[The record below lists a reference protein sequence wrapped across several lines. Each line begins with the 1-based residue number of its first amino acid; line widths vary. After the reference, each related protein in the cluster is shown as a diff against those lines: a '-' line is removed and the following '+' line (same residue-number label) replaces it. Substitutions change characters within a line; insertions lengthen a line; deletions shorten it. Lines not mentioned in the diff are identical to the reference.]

1 MLKIVVTGANGF
13 VGRHLIRELKSR
25 GHSVIGVGHGGSLD
39 PELQDSLLSYHQC
52 DLSDPEQVAELPLKD
67 VNAVINLAGL
77 ARVGA
82 SFDDA
87 ETYKNMN
94 VALLKVLGERLLKL
108 RSHARVIA
116 VSTGAV
122 YESNQPM
129 PLTEASRTIAGG
141 SPYAHSK
148 LMMEQAAAEL
158 RKKGLQCIVVRP
170 FNHAGPGQA
179 PDFLL
184 PDLFAQLTEAK
195 QSGQSIHTGNLT
207 TKRDYTDVRDIVKAY
222 ADLAASETLEFNLY
236 NVCSGASHSGQEIL
250 DIFLRTMNL
259 DGKITVETDQSLI
272 RPNDPPDLYGSHDRI
287 QEETGWEPAIPIEQT
302 VVDFIAD
309 K

>member
-1 MLKIVVTGANGF
+1 M
-13 VGRHLIRELKSR
+13 
-25 GHSVIGVGHGGSLD
+25 D

-52 DLSDPEQVAELPLKD
+52 DLSDPQQVAELPLKD
-67 VNAVINLAGL
+67 VDAVINLAGL
-77 ARVGA
+77 AKVGA

-87 ETYKNMN
+87 EMYKKMN

-108 RSHARVIA
+108 RSRARVIA

-129 PLTEASRTIAGG
+129 PLTEASRTITGG

-148 LMMEQAAAEL
+148 LMMEQAAVEL

-179 PDFLL
+179 TGFLL

-195 QSGQSIHTGNLT
+195 QSGQPIHAGNLT

-236 NVCSGASHSGQEIL
+236 NVCSGASHSGQEVL
-250 DIFLRTMNL
+250 DIFFRTMGL
-259 DGKITVETDQSLI
+259 DGKITVEVDQSLI
-272 RPNDPPDLYGSHDRI
+272 RPNDPPDLYGSFERI
-287 QEETGWEPAIPIEQT
+287 QEETGWEPTITIDQT
-302 VVDFIAD
+302 VTDFIASKSD
-309 K
+309 